1 MCRWSAP
8 ATCVRRRWRR
18 GRPTDAP
25 HAHPSDRP
33 SRLARPPRRRAASLG
48 AVSSELDLRAPDATT
63 EARPRTVDV
72 TADDAIGA
80 SDATEL
86 LARVARREV
95 SAAELREAAEARAWA
110 ADEHVNGVV
119 RCIAPGPHLDA
130 PMPADAP
137 FAGLPTLLKDNET
150 LAGYP
155 ALSGSCLGLDPIA
168 ATTLPEFGITA
179 STESSRHGATRNPWD
194 TERSAGGSS
203 GGSAALVAA
212 GVVPIGHANDGGGST
227 RIPAAVCG
235 LVGLKPT
242 RGRLPDA
249 LGVERLPVQITAQ
262 GVLTRTVRDTALYYA
277 HADRL
282 SPAPGLPAIGHVTA
296 PGTRRLRV
304 AFCVTGS
311 RGLGIDVETVDAV
324 RDAARLCEALGHDV
338 VEVGP
343 PVDDRFATDFLRFW
357 ELLAF
362 LLHRGGRTI
371 YGRDFDPSRVEVVT
385 RGLSD
390 RMRRHPE
397 GLPGALRRLRAMART
412 HEPLF
417 ADHDVLISPVTG
429 HPAPPIGALGPDV
442 AFRTHLVRLI
452 RFCSMTPVQNVSGS
466 PAISLPLGR
475 TAQGLPI
482 GVQLAARFGH
492 ERTLLELALALEEA
506 APWPLTPGQAA
517 LPT

>member
-1 MCRWSAP
+1 V
-8 ATCVRRRWRR
+8 T
-18 GRPTDAP
+18 TT
-25 HAHPSDRP
+25 
-33 SRLARPPRRRAASLG
+33 SR
-48 AVSSELDLRAPDATT
+48 SSS
-63 EARPRTVDV
+63 VDV
-72 TADDAIGA
+72 TTDDALGA

-86 LARVARREV
+86 LERLARREV
-95 SAAELREAAEARAWA
+95 SAQELREAASARAQA
-110 ADEHVNGVV
+110 ADEHLHGIV
-119 RCIAPGPHLDA
+119 RFLPPGPIPDA
-130 PMPADAP
+130 PMPDDAP
-137 FAGLPTLLKDNET
+137 FAGLPTLLKDNEPI
-150 LAGYP
+150 AGHP
-155 ALSGSCLGLDPIA
+155 ALSGSWAVPEVPSPASSPFVRHLLRLGLDPIA

-179 STESSRHGATRNPWD
+179 STESSRFGATRNPWD
-194 TERSAGGSS
+194 TDRSAGGSS

-249 LGVERLPVQITAQ
+249 LGVERLPVQVTAQ

-282 SPAPGLPAIGHVTA
+282 APAPGLPAIGHVTA
-296 PGTRRLRV
+296 PGTGRLRV

-311 RGLGIDVETVDAV
+311 RGLPISADTVAAV
-324 RDAARLCEALGHDV
+324 RGAAALCEALGHDV
-338 VEVGP
+338 VEVAP
-343 PVDDRFATDFLRFW
+343 PVDDRFAEDFLRFW

-362 LLHRGGRTI
+362 LLHRGGRSI
-371 YGRDFDPSRVEVVT
+371 YGPAFDPSRVELVT

-390 RMRRHPE
+390 RARRHPE
-397 GLPGALRRLRAMART
+397 ALPGALRRLRALART
-412 HEPLF
+412 HEPGF
-417 ADHDVLISPVTG
+417 ADHDVLLTPVTG
-429 HPAPPIGALGPDV
+429 HPAPPIGWLGPEV

-452 RFCSMTPVQNVSGS
+452 QFCSMTPVQNVSGS

-475 TAQGLPI
+475 TAAGLPI

-506 APWPLTPGQAA
+506 APWPLTPGSA
-517 LPT
+517 PH